1 MSAII
6 DRIIEVPSVSRVILS
21 ADRNYQ
27 YDSEQVQLLREIANI
42 YIFLTRQKKV
52 LTSFEVNPYYF
63 QRNPLRFSDIEYVI
77 TGLLKSDPLGA
88 YVETKRLIREQKI
101 RIKNARNLIDVK
113 DEESYLKLLNLIYG
127 LLDKSKLVKFV
138 SNQLEGYS
146 LGDRTLYSQIFRPI
160 ISPNFMLTR
169 LMAKIPIGSDEIDS
183 YAIDNKSHVLILKNT
198 NDIKIIYHLMP
209 PEFNLSEDH
218 LELLDL
224 AKTILSGHKPTTGEF
239 TDPHKIRQTFFNL
252 GKDLIKELA
261 QKKQIPLTYE
271 ESEELSRIL
280 VRYTIGFGLIEVL
293 LSDPKVQDV
302 SINGP
307 IGENQIFIVHQDYGD
322 CVTNIIPSSEDGEG
336 WATKFRIMSGRPLDE
351 ANPILDTELVVPG
364 FRARVSI
371 ISAPLNP
378 TGLAFAFRR
387 HRDMPWTLSLFIDNK
402 MITPLA
408 AGLLSFIIDGART
421 MIVAGT
427 RSSGKTSL
435 LGSCLVEI
443 MRKYRIIT
451 VEDTLE
457 LPVSSL
463 RDLGYNIQPLKVRS
477 ALASGGT
484 ELAADEGI
492 RASLRLGDSS
502 LIVGEI
508 RSKEA
513 LALYEAMRIGA
524 LANVVAGTIHGGSPY
539 AVFDRVVNDL
549 QVPKTSFKAT
559 DIIIVANP
567 VRSPDGLHKKRRVT
581 SITEVRKEWV
591 DDPLVEG
598 GFVDLML
605 YNHKTDRLEPT
616 DNLLNGDSEVIKDI
630 AGSVKEWAGSWDA
643 AWENILLRAK
653 IKETVVNVSKK
664 ENKKDMLEATFTIK
678 SNDAFHNISDEVLIK
693 YGYLDNDKIFFRWNE
708 WLKRELKKGE

>member
-1 MSAII
+1 
-6 DRIIEVPSVSRVILS
+6 
-21 ADRNYQ
+21 
-27 YDSEQVQLLREIANI
+27 
-42 YIFLTRQKKV
+42 
-52 LTSFEVNPYYF
+52 
-63 QRNPLRFSDIEYVI
+63 
-77 TGLLKSDPLGA
+77 
-88 YVETKRLIREQKI
+88 
-101 RIKNARNLIDVK
+101 
-113 DEESYLKLLNLIYG
+113 
-127 LLDKSKLVKFV
+127 
-138 SNQLEGYS
+138 
-146 LGDRTLYSQIFRPI
+146 
-160 ISPNFMLTR
+160 
-169 LMAKIPIGSDEIDS
+169 
-183 YAIDNKSHVLILKNT
+183 
-198 NDIKIIYHLMP
+198 
-209 PEFNLSEDH
+209 
-218 LELLDL
+218 
-224 AKTILSGHKPTTGEF
+224 
-239 TDPHKIRQTFFNL
+239 
-252 GKDLIKELA
+252 
-261 QKKQIPLTYE
+261 
-271 ESEELSRIL
+271 
-280 VRYTIGFGLIEVL
+280 
-293 LSDPKVQDV
+293 
-302 SINGP
+302 
-307 IGENQIFIVHQDYGD
+307 
-322 CVTNIIPSSEDGEG
+322 
-336 WATKFRIMSGRPLDE
+336 
-351 ANPILDTELVVPG
+351 
-364 FRARVSI
+364 
-371 ISAPLNP
+371 
-378 TGLAFAFRR
+378 
-387 HRDMPWTLSLFIDNK
+387 MPWTLSLFIDNK